1 MSTQEPL
8 TSGPFFHGTRA
19 DLRVGDLIVP
29 GFRSNYTMK
38 MFWRSSMPVER
49 VRTLFSWKP

>member
-1 MSTQEPL
+1 MN
-8 TSGPFFHGTRA
+8 
-19 DLRVGDLIVP
+19 GDAFAQHLLDDP